1 MSHSYALDV
10 IQLGALLA
18 AGVPYIGVLGPRRR
32 TSRMVEELG
41 ASEAD
46 AARLHAP
53 VGLDIGAETAEEIA
67 LAIAAEV
74 QAVTARCPGTPLRG
88 RAGAVHRESRVEG
101 SIRTHV

>member
-1 MSHSYALDV
+1 LR
-10 IQLGALLA
+10 ALLA

-32 TSRMVEELG
+32 TCQMVEELG

-88 RAGAVHRESRVEG
+88 RPGAVHRESLVEG
-101 SIRTHV
+101 SIRIRV